1 MNERSLIDIWRVNNS
16 NTVHFTWKNKAGSQQ
31 SRINLWLISD
41 SLQHSN
47 CKAEIIQA
55 PLTDHKGILLQD
67 CMSLDRTTKRN
78 PAYWKM
84 NNSLLNDKSVYL
96 TIKNKIEEYLKLAH
110 SENNYGCDILIPKPQ
125 KNDCNNG
132 DTDRL
137 KACHLCNMTFTSPV
151 MAESHYQGKFHA
163 KRLKMKAVESQTP
176 ASQSSQPVEKPADNS
191 AGGSETDNNNNPD
204 RFCSTCKASF
214 NNPLMAQQH
223 YAGKKHK
230 KHMTRLKLMETYGPS
245 TAPASTLNGYPCT
258 VCSIVLNSVEQYQSH
273 ISGFEGAEMWN
284 PNTPVSEDCLYLNV
298 WAPMFKT
305 PTPKPEDRVPVLV
318 WIYGGSFMSGTS
330 TLDVYQGH
338 FLCKSQKVVVV
349 TMNYR

>member
-1 MNERSLIDIWRVNNS
+1 MRCWKPMLCVEKSWRRRCRP
-16 NTVHFTWKNKAGSQQ
+16 TVFLS
-31 SRINLWLISD
+31 
-41 SLQHSN
+41 
-47 CKAEIIQA
+47 
-55 PLTDHKGILLQD
+55 
-67 CMSLDRTTKRN
+67 
-78 PAYWKM
+78 
-84 NNSLLNDKSVYL
+84 YL
-96 TIKNKIEEYLKLAH
+96 R
-110 SENNYGCDILIPKPQ
+110 DWRR
-125 KNDCNNG
+125 DCNNG

-176 ASQSSQPVEKPADNS
+176 EASQSSQPVEKPADNS

-273 ISGFEGAEMWN
+273 ISGARHKNQMKKVGQKSGDDQPSAVESNQFTGGENQYSGVDGRRAPADDQYPPGDDHYVAPDDQYEGGDGQFGN
-284 PNTPVSEDCLYLNV
+284 HQYTPEFSAFSDQFQY
-298 WAPMFKT
+298 T
-305 PTPKPEDRVPVLV
+305 
-318 WIYGGSFMSGTS
+318 
-330 TLDVYQGH
+330 
-338 FLCKSQKVVVV
+338 
-349 TMNYR
+349 